1 MTKNFFIP
9 LYSCILLC
17 FLLMSFNAR
26 AQDMIINTENDTI
39 VCKIIHLN
47 DQYIQYHFPDSSAQ
61 NVLTIARNKTLKIF
75 YAERVIETVNGKSNN
90 YIIFHQPEWRAD
102 LGLGYSYFLE
112 RPLKDFGPD
121 YEKFFASLRNG
132 NSFYAEISKFPD
144 VRFGA
149 GIEFQFGQ
157 YGNSQE
163 NVVIYDTLLVF
174 QAIGKVE
181 EEVQIFYLQP
191 KGYYAVFSS
200 TWDFVAGG
208 GITLAHLNRNIN
220 VLNEQYSF
228 KGESFGIGLSAAIDR
243 KISTGF
249 SIGVRASLNLVMLTT
264 IRKNGMTIDLEEE
277 EYFSASQFSLSLG
290 VKYLL

>member
-1 MTKNFFIP
+1 
-9 LYSCILLC
+9 
-17 FLLMSFNAR
+17 MSFKAR
-26 AQDMIINTENDTI
+26 SQDMIINTENDTI

-47 DQYIQYHFPDSSAQ
+47 DQYIQYHFPDSSIQ
-61 NVLTIARNKTLKIF
+61 NVLSIARNKTLKIF
-75 YAERVIETVNGKSNN
+75 YADRVIETANGKSNN
-90 YIIFHQPEWRAD
+90 YIIFQQPEWRAD
-102 LGLGYSYFLE
+102 LGFGYSYFLE

-132 NSFYAEISKFPD
+132 HSLYAEISKFPD

-149 GIEFQFGQ
+149 GIEFQIGR
-157 YGNSQE
+157 YSSSIE
-163 NVVIYDTLLVF
+163 NVIIYDTLLVF
-174 QAIGKVE
+174 QDIGKVE

-191 KGYYAVFSS
+191 KGFYAMFSS

-220 VLNEQYSF
+220 VLNEKHSF
-228 KGESFGIGLSAAIDR
+228 KGESIGIGFSTAIDR

-264 IRKNGMTIDLEEE
+264 IRKNGKMIELEEGN
-277 EYFSASQFSLSLG
+277 YFSASQFSLSLG
-290 VKYLL
+290 IKYLL